1 MAAESNIGG
10 KFTIGEFV
18 DHELAPI
25 KHFPSTSI
33 TIIAPQRVRLRVF
46 SSPPPFHCHAA
57 VTYYPIDNS
66 ISLFIF
72 GRNRASADT
81 WDIHVFAGNLGKMY
95 IYIGEF
101 WFVSHFFTTRIFH
114 GRFTFL
120 YKKCYW
126 NSINQ
131 MALKKKRKNGVKWFF
146 FHGLHLSFF
155 LLFFSFSYYDIVAFH
170 INFKWCLIYNI

>member
-1 MAAESNIGG
+1 MAAESNIGW
-10 KFTIGEFV
+10 KVYDRRIRRSRTRPNKTLPFHEYY
-18 DHELAPI
+18 DHRPATRSPTRFL
-25 KHFPSTSI
+25 
-33 TIIAPQRVRLRVF
+33 L
-46 SSPPPFHCHAA
+46 PPPFHCHAA

-72 GRNRASADT
+72 GRNRASAGT
-81 WDIHVFAGNLGKMY
+81 WDIHVFVGNLGKMY

-101 WFVSHFFTTRIFH
+101 WFVSHFFTTRITH

>member
-1 MAAESNIGG
+1 M
-10 KFTIGEFV
+10 
-18 DHELAPI
+18 
-25 KHFPSTSI
+25 
-33 TIIAPQRVRLRVF
+33 LRSSPRNAFAYAF
-46 SSPPPFHCHAA
+46 SPPPPPFHCHAA

-101 WFVSHFFTTRIFH
+101 WFVSHFFTTRITH

-131 MALKKKRKNGVKWFF
+131 MVLKKKGKMVLNGFF
-146 FHGLHLSFF
+146 FMVCIFLSFF
-155 LLFFSFSYYDIVAFH
+155 FFFLSRITILWLSI
-170 INFKWCLIYNI
+170 LILNGV